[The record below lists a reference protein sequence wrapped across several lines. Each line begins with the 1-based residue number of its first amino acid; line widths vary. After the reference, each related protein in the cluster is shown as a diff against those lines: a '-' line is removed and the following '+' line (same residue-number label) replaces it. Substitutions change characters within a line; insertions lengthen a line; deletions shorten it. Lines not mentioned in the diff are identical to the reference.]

1 MTTASNATTE
11 YYSAVLPPCDLE
23 KNVVAKEVLPISPT
37 GIRYYTVN
45 AVGTSSGSGSPA
57 NSGVVF
63 NIYPPS
69 SDSVMSRLIRIRMT
83 LKVTVR
89 GTLKQGIAQPNNDNP
104 IRLINS
110 AYTGFCALPLNS
122 MFSTV
127 TLSIN
132 NASSTIKSSAVI
144 KDLMRFDNPERLIKG
159 SMSESPSIQDNV
171 VDYAMITN
179 FLSSPFGSYGDFEFS
194 RNSYSITFDAAGNP
208 NAQVYGTANPSSAT
222 FYATF
227 VEPLIVPPLIYT
239 EDWFHYT
246 GFGQLDNVTVN
257 ITIDTNEIKRVFRQA
272 RNDYVIWTEGP
283 TVTIEG
289 TPQLIV
295 GWYTLNPLQKIPPV
309 LSYRYTNITHF
320 ATLKDQPLQQPTTTP
335 IAFQITSSAIQ
346 LPSIPRA
353 VIISVTKATRT
364 YQDSDCYFPFGKGSD
379 DNVDGTNKPGV
390 IDITF
395 SNQSGILSTASAHD
409 LYLISRKNG
418 LNMSW
423 PQFSGQ
429 PIRYANL
436 FPTAVVPDTSLYQLN
451 IGNNNPAIGF
461 IGSGGPIMLLF
472 GVDIPLSADDYVG
485 KQGVYSFQV
494 TVSCL
499 NNLINSSNAAANGRV
514 LPLNTANDKAV
525 LNLIFIH
532 DGWMRM
538 DNHNVVL
545 DLHVPEGYVPT
556 TLPRMAYPPIDA
568 LMRGGGLQGGSLF
581 GTLGKL
587 ISNIPIVG
595 DILGGLFP
603 SDEDD
608 YAAAAPPA
616 NPYAAYA
623 NPYAMVPPQY
633 MHPPAALPAAVPA
646 PKKSAAKAP
655 ASTGSGRW
663 KRYLK

>member
-1 MTTASNATTE
+1 MTTASSATTE

-63 NIYPPS
+63 NIYLPS

-83 LKVTVR
+83 LKVSVK
-89 GTLKQGIAQPNNDNP
+89 GTRRQGITASGL
-104 IRLINS
+104 IRLLNS

-159 SMSESPSIQDNV
+159 SMSESPSIQDNTM
-171 VDYAMITN
+171 DYAMITN

-194 RNSYSITFDAAGNP
+194 RNSYSITFDAATGNP
-208 NAQVYGTANPSSAT
+208 AAPDHGNANPPTTT

-257 ITIDTNEIKRVFRQA
+257 TTIDTNEIKRVFRQA
-272 RNDYVIWTEGP
+272 RNDFVEWTEGP
-283 TVTIEG
+283 NVTIEG

-295 GWYTLNPLQKIPPV
+295 GWYILNPLQKIPLV

-320 ATLKDQPLQQPTTTP
+320 ATLKDQLLTPQPTTTP
-335 IAFQITSSAIQ
+335 IPFQITSSAIQ

-364 YQDSDCYFPFGKGSD
+364 YQDPDCYFPFGKGSD

-409 LYLISRKNG
+409 LYFISRKNG

-436 FPTAVVPDTSLYQLN
+436 FPSAVVPDAALYQMN
-451 IGNNNPAIGF
+451 IVMNNPAIGF
-461 IGSGGPIMLLF
+461 IGSGGPIKLLF

-485 KQGVYSFQV
+485 KLGVYSFQV

-499 NNLINSSNAAANGRV
+499 NNLINASNARDPVVFPDGRI
-514 LPLNTANDKAV
+514 LPVYTGNDKAV

-538 DNHNVVL
+538 DNHNVL

-556 TLPRMAYPPIDA
+556 T
-568 LMRGGGLQGGSLF
+568 
-581 GTLGKL
+581 
-587 ISNIPIVG
+587 
-595 DILGGLFP
+595 
-603 SDEDD
+603 
-608 YAAAAPPA
+608 
-616 NPYAAYA
+616 
-623 NPYAMVPPQY
+623 
-633 MHPPAALPAAVPA
+633 
-646 PKKSAAKAP
+646 
-655 ASTGSGRW
+655 
-663 KRYLK
+663 